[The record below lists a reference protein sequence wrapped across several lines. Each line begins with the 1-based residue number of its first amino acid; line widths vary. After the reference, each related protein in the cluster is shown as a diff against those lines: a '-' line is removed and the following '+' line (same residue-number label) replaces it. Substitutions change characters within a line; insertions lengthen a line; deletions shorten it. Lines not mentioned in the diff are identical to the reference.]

1 MAVIIET
8 LMAEDLEYGI
18 SPTTKTHPSGGT
30 LNGTQI
36 SLSSF
41 STCGPAGEAFADLW
55 EPGTIA
61 AGSQVSETFD
71 IPGAAPGDKV
81 VWALNSLLLIPLIM
95 SAHVSDSNEVTVTL
109 ANLTGASQTINE
121 GTVSILVFKHRTA
134 APPVVPV

>member
-8 LMAEDLEYGI
+8 LMAEDLEYGVN
-18 SPTTKTHPSGGT
+18 PTTKTHPSGGV

-41 STCGPAGEAFADLW
+41 STCGPAGEAFADFW
-55 EPGTIA
+55 TPGTIA

-81 VWALNSLLLIPLIM
+81 VWALDSILLIPLIM
-95 SAHVSDSNEVTVTL
+95 SAHVSANNEVTVTL
-109 ANLTGASQTINE
+109 ANLTGVSQTIDE
-121 GTVSILVFKHRTA
+121 GIVSILVFKHRTVT
-134 APPVVPV
+134 PVVPV